1 MAIAVHPR
9 ESYVLVKADNGEQY
23 ILAEALTE
31 KVMKAGGIVYH
42 GRGPVPQG
50 DAAGRI

>member
-31 KVMKAGGIVYH
+31 KVMKAGGI
-42 GRGPVPQG
+42 R
-50 DAAGRI
+50 AL